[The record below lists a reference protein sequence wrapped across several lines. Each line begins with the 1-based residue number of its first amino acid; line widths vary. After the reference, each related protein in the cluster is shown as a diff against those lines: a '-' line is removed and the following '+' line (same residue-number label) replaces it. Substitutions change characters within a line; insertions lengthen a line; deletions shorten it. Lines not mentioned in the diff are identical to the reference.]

1 MVPGRGLPPPPF
13 RGDRVKYL
21 LLGAGLQGTAIAH
34 DLLLVAGDTTSLVAV
49 DADRDALDRL
59 AARFG
64 DPRLRTRS
72 GLVHDQAFLAPL
84 LKEADVVIS
93 AVNYWYNASLAAQAV
108 AQGAHFLDL
117 GGNND
122 VVAREFALDAEARRA
137 GVAIIPDCG
146 LAPGLAGILGYWLTT
161 RLAVVDSL
169 RLRVGGLPQQ
179 PQPPLNYKLVFSV
192 DGLLNEYVEPALVI
206 RCGRLE
212 TVPALS
218 ELETVVFPA
227 PFGELE
233 AFQTSG
239 GTSTLPRTLLGRVPE
254 LDYKTIR
261 YRGHCAQ
268 IRLLRDLGLLDAR
281 PLPFP
286 GGEVSPRELVA
297 DRLKQA
303 LNLPGPDAV
312 LVLVV
317 AEGRDA
323 DGQARRLGVR
333 IVDRQ
338 DEATGLSAMTR
349 MTGFPA
355 AIIARLLAAGRLDA
369 VGACCQE
376 LVVPGGEMVAELR
389 RRGVEVVEFE
399 GRPHEPLPA
408 A

>member
-1 MVPGRGLPPPPF
+1 M
-13 RGDRVKYL
+13 KYL

-34 DLLLVAGDTTSLVAV
+34 DLLRHAGDTTSLVAV
-49 DADRDALDRL
+49 DADGDALERL
-59 AARFG
+59 AVRFG
-64 DPRLRTRS
+64 DPRLRTRP
-72 GLVHDQAFLAPL
+72 GYVQDQAFLAPL
-84 LKEADVVIS
+84 LEDADVAIS
-93 AVNYWYNASLAAQAV
+93 AVNYWYNAPLAAQAV
-108 AQGAHFLDL
+108 AHGTHFLDL

-161 RLAVVDSL
+161 RLASVDSL
-169 RLRVGGLPQQ
+169 RLRVGGLPLQ
-179 PQPPLNYKLVFSV
+179 PQPPMNYKLVFSV
-192 DGLLNEYVEPALVI
+192 EGLINEYVEPAVVI
-206 RCGRLE
+206 RGGRLE

-218 ELETVVFPA
+218 ELETIAFPA

-239 GTSTLPRTLLGRVPE
+239 GISTLPRTLLGRVPE

-268 IRLLRDLGLLDAR
+268 FRLLRDLGLVEPR

-286 GGEVSPRELVA
+286 GGEVSPREMLA
-297 DRLKQA
+297 NRLRHA
-303 LNLPGPDAV
+303 LDLPGPDAV

-323 DGQARRLGVR
+323 DGEARRLGVR
-333 IVDRQ
+333 IIDRQ
-338 DEATGLSAMTR
+338 DDATGLSAMMR

-355 AIIARLLAAGRLDA
+355 AIIARLLATGDLGA

-376 LVVPGGEMVAELR
+376 LVVPGGEMVGQLR
-389 RRGVEVVEFE
+389 KRGIDLFEFE
-399 GRPHEPLPA
+399 GRPHEPLPTV
-408 A
+408 